1 MSQNGGNM
9 FTPKAEKPE
18 VLFSVRAQRGGFDQS
33 GSLRCKGWKQET
45 ILRMLENN
53 MENAEI
59 PEMLVIYGGNGKCA
73 RNWESYYAIV
83 ESLKTLENDET
94 LVIQSG
100 MPVAIFK
107 THNLAPRVVMA
118 TTNIMKATWER
129 FYDLQD
135 KNLTIFAQ
143 YTAAPWEY
151 IGTQGVI
158 EGTFETLS
166 AISLKKGWESDMHGK
181 IFMTAGAGGMG
192 GNQTWAGKMH
202 GAVVILADA
211 DERVIDRRISKNYL
225 DVKVHTLDE
234 AWTLAQKHVAADEPI
249 SIGVLGNAADIYEEA
264 LAKGYLPDVV
274 TEMCPCHDPISY
286 IPSGYTGEQADVY
299 RGEHREQYLHDARET
314 MKRQLRA
321 MIEFKKRG
329 VEAFEYGTSIR
340 KECMDAG
347 MPAAEAKQIEGFVAA
362 YIRPLFCEGRGPFRW
377 TCTSGDPADLARL
390 DDLALEI
397 CKGDHLVERW
407 INLAR
412 KHLPIEALPA
422 RICYMGF
429 GERKRFGLAVN
440 ALIKKGEIK
449 GPVAFSRDNLD
460 SGSIVN
466 PTFESENMPDGGDY
480 ISDWPML
487 NGLLD
492 CAAMCDLIAI
502 QANYSMGEAVH
513 TGVTMIADGTE
524 EADFRLSACMTTDS
538 GIGVVRHAQ
547 AGYQAAKDVCN
558 GKGKIAGG
566 ESIQVPLWWE
576 PADKVTFGPEGRFVR

>member
-1 MSQNGGNM
+1 MTQNGGNM
-9 FTPKAEKPE
+9 YSPKAEKPE
-18 VLFSVRAQRGGFDQS
+18 VLFSVKAQRGGFDQPK
-33 GSLRCKGWKQET
+33 SLRCKGWKQET

-53 MENAEI
+53 MENAES
-59 PEMLVIYGGNGKCA
+59 PELLIIYGGNGKCA

-83 ESLKTLENDET
+83 DSLKGLENDET

-107 THNLAPRVVMA
+107 THTLAPRVVMA

-129 FYDLQD
+129 FYDMQD

-166 AISLKKGWESDMHGK
+166 AIVLKKGWENDMHGK

-202 GAVVILADA
+202 GAVVILVDA
-211 DERVIDRRISKNYL
+211 DERVIDRRIAKNYM
-225 DVKVHTLDE
+225 DTKVKTLDE
-234 AWTLAQKHVAADEPI
+234 AWKLAQEHVAADKPI
-249 SIGVLGNAADIYEEA
+249 SIAVIGNAADVYEEA
-264 LAKGYLPDVV
+264 LKKNYIPDVI

-286 IPSGYTGEQADVY
+286 IPAGYNGEEADKY
-299 RGEHREQYLHDARET
+299 RGEQREAYLKDARET

-329 VEAFEYGTSIR
+329 TEAFEYGTSIR
-340 KECMDAG
+340 KECIDAG
-347 MPAAEAKQIEGFVAA
+347 MPEKEAKQIEGFVAA

-377 TCTSGDPADLARL
+377 TCTSGEASDLARL

-397 CKGDHLVERW
+397 CKGDALVERW
-407 INLAR
+407 IKLAR
-412 KHLPIEALPA
+412 KNLPIEALPA

-440 ALIKKGEIK
+440 ELIKKGEIK

-480 ISDWPML
+480 VSDWPML

-513 TGVTMIADGTE
+513 TGVTMIADGTD
-524 EADFRLSACMTTDS
+524 EAAFRLTSCMTTDS

-566 ESIQVPLWWE
+566 EGIKVPLWWE
-576 PADKVTFGPEGRFVR
+576 PADKVTFGPKGEYVR

>member
-1 MSQNGGNM
+1 MG
-9 FTPKAEKPE
+9 KPE
-18 VLFSVRAQRGGFDQS
+18 ILYSVKAQRGDT
-33 GSLRCKGWKQET
+33 LRCKGWKQET

-59 PEMLVIYGGNGKCA
+59 PELLVIYGGNGKCA
-73 RNWESYYAIV
+73 RNWESYYAIID
-83 ESLKTLENDET
+83 SLKELEDDET

-100 MPVAIFK
+100 MPVAVFK
-107 THNLAPRVVMA
+107 THKLAPRVVMA

-166 AISLKKGWESDMHGK
+166 AIVLKKGWTNDMHGK
-181 IFMTAGAGGMG
+181 IFLTAGAGGMG

-211 DERVIDRRISKNYL
+211 DVRVLQRRVEKNYM
-225 DVKVHTLDE
+225 DMIVNTLDE
-234 AWTLAQKHVAADEPI
+234 AIKIAKEHIEKDEPI
-249 SIGVLGNAADIYEEA
+249 SIGVVGNAADIFEEA
-264 LAKGYLPDVV
+264 LAKNFIPDVV

-286 IPSGYTGEQADVY
+286 IPSGYTGVEADEY
-299 RGEHREQYLHDARET
+299 RGRDREAYLKDAQKT
-314 MKRQLRA
+314 MQRQLRA
-321 MIEFKKRG
+321 MIEFKKKG
-329 VEAFEYGTSIR
+329 VESFEYGTSIR
-340 KECMDAG
+340 KECIDAG
-347 MPAAEAKQIEGFVAA
+347 MPEAEAKQIEGFVAA

-377 TCTSGDPADLARL
+377 TCISGDPNDLKRL
-390 DDLALEI
+390 DDLALEV
-397 CKGDHLVERW
+397 CKGDALVERW

-412 KHLPIEALPA
+412 KHLPIEGLPA

-429 GERKRFGLAVN
+429 GERRRFGLAVN
-440 ALIKKGEIK
+440 DLIKKGEVK

-480 ISDWPML
+480 ISDWPYL
-487 NGLLD
+487 NGLLN
-492 CAAMCDLIAI
+492 CAGMCDLIAI

-524 EADFRLSACMTTDS
+524 EADFRLNICMAVDS

-566 ESIQVPLWWE
+566 ESIKIPLWWE
-576 PADKVTFGPEGRFVR
+576 PADKVTFGPEGMYVR

>member
-9 FTPKAEKPE
+9 FPAKAEKPE
-18 VLFSVRAQRGGFDQS
+18 VLYEVKAQRGGFDKPDT
-33 GSLRCKGWKQET
+33 LRCKGWKQET

-73 RNWESYYAIV
+73 RNWESYYAII

-100 MPVAIFK
+100 MPVAVFK

-166 AISLKKGWESDMHGK
+166 AIVLKKGWDNDMHGK
-181 IFMTAGAGGMG
+181 IFLTAGAGGMG

-211 DERVIDRRISKNYL
+211 DERVIDRRISKDYM
-225 DVKVHTLDE
+225 DMKVHSLDE
-234 AWTLAQKHVAADEPI
+234 AWKIAQEHVAKDEPI
-249 SIGVLGNAADIYEEA
+249 SIGVVGNAADIFEEA
-264 LAKGYLPDVV
+264 LSKNYLPAVV

-286 IPSGYTGEQADVY
+286 IPSGYTGEQADIY

-347 MPAAEAKQIEGFVAA
+347 MPEAEAKQIEGFVAG

-377 TCTSGDPADLARL
+377 TCISGDPADLARL

-407 INLAR
+407 IGLAR
-412 KHLPIEALPA
+412 KCLPIEALPA

-440 ALIKKGEIK
+440 DLIKKGEIK

-524 EADFRLSACMTTDS
+524 EADFRLAACMTTDS

-547 AGYQAAKDVCN
+547 AGYQIAKDVCN

-566 ESIQVPLWWE
+566 ESIKIPLWWE

>member
-1 MSQNGGNM
+1 MTQNGGNM
-9 FTPKAEKPE
+9 FPAKPGKPE
-18 VLFSVRAQRGGFDQS
+18 VLFSVKAQRGGLDKPE
-33 GSLRCKGWKQET
+33 SLRCKGWKQET

-53 MENAEI
+53 MENAES
-59 PEMLVIYGGNGKCA
+59 PELLIIYGGNGKCA

-83 ESLKTLENDET
+83 ESLKNLENDET
-94 LVIQSG
+94 LVVQSG
-100 MPVAIFK
+100 MPVAVFK
-107 THNLAPRVVMA
+107 THTLAPRVVMA

-166 AISLKKGWESDMHGK
+166 AIVLKKGWENDMHGK

-211 DERVIDRRISKNYL
+211 DERVIDRRISKNYM
-225 DVKVHTLDE
+225 DIKVKTLDE
-234 AWTLAQKHVAADEPI
+234 AWKIAKEHVAADDPI
-249 SIGVLGNAADIYEEA
+249 SIAVIGNAADIYEEA
-264 LAKGYLPDVV
+264 LRKNYIPDVV

-286 IPSGYTGEQADVY
+286 IPAGYTGEEADKY
-299 RGEHREQYLHDARET
+299 RGEHREQYLKDARET

-321 MIEFKKRG
+321 MIELKKRG
-329 VEAFEYGTSIR
+329 VEVFEYGTSIR
-340 KECMDAG
+340 KECIDAG
-347 MPAAEAKQIEGFVAA
+347 MPEKEAKQIEGFVAA

-377 TCTSGDPADLARL
+377 TCMSGDPQDLARL

-397 CKGDHLVERW
+397 CKGDKLVERW

-440 ALIKKGEIK
+440 ELIKKGEIK

-513 TGVTMIADGTE
+513 TGVTMIADGTD
-524 EADFRLSACMTTDS
+524 EAAFRLSACMTTDS

-566 ESIQVPLWWE
+566 ESIKVPLWWE
-576 PADKVTFGPEGRFVR
+576 PADKVTFGPEGEYVR

>member
-9 FTPKAEKPE
+9 FPAKAEKPE
-18 VLFSVRAQRGGFDQS
+18 VLYEVKAQRGGFDKPDT
-33 GSLRCKGWKQET
+33 LRCKGWKQET

-73 RNWESYYAIV
+73 RNWESYYAII
-83 ESLKTLENDET
+83 ESLKNLENDET

-100 MPVAIFK
+100 MPVAVFK

-166 AISLKKGWESDMHGK
+166 AIVLKKGWDNDMHGK
-181 IFMTAGAGGMG
+181 IFLTAGAGGMG

-211 DERVIDRRISKNYL
+211 DERVIDRRISKDYM
-225 DVKVHTLDE
+225 DMKVHSLDE
-234 AWTLAQKHVAADEPI
+234 AWKIAQEHVAKDEPI
-249 SIGVLGNAADIYEEA
+249 SIGVVGNAADIYEEA
-264 LAKGYLPDVV
+264 LAKNYLPAVV

-286 IPSGYTGEQADVY
+286 IPSGYTGEQADIY

-329 VEAFEYGTSIR
+329 VT
-340 KECMDAG
+340 
-347 MPAAEAKQIEGFVAA
+347 
-362 YIRPLFCEGRGPFRW
+362 
-377 TCTSGDPADLARL
+377 
-390 DDLALEI
+390 
-397 CKGDHLVERW
+397 VE
-407 INLAR
+407 
-412 KHLPIEALPA
+412 
-422 RICYMGF
+422 
-429 GERKRFGLAVN
+429 
-440 ALIKKGEIK
+440 
-449 GPVAFSRDNLD
+449 
-460 SGSIVN
+460 
-466 PTFESENMPDGGDY
+466 
-480 ISDWPML
+480 
-487 NGLLD
+487 
-492 CAAMCDLIAI
+492 
-502 QANYSMGEAVH
+502 
-513 TGVTMIADGTE
+513 
-524 EADFRLSACMTTDS
+524 
-538 GIGVVRHAQ
+538 
-547 AGYQAAKDVCN
+547 
-558 GKGKIAGG
+558 
-566 ESIQVPLWWE
+566 
-576 PADKVTFGPEGRFVR
+576 

>member
-1 MSQNGGNM
+1 MSQNGGNL
-9 FTPKAEKPE
+9 FTPKSEKPE
-18 VLFSVRAQRGGFDQS
+18 VLFSVQAQRGGFDQPAT
-33 GSLRCKGWKQET
+33 LRCKGWKQET

-166 AISLKKGWESDMHGK
+166 AIALKKGWDNDMHGK
-181 IFMTAGAGGMG
+181 VFLTAGAGGMG

-211 DERVIDRRISKNYL
+211 DERVIDRRISKNYM
-225 DVKVHTLDE
+225 DIKVKTLDE
-234 AWTLAQKHVAADEPI
+234 AWEIAQKHLAADDPI
-249 SIGVLGNAADIYEEA
+249 SIGVIGNAADIFEEA
-264 LAKGYLPDVV
+264 LEKGYMPDVV

-286 IPSGYTGEQADVY
+286 IPSGYTGEQADDY
-299 RGEHREQYLHDARET
+299 RGKDREKYLQDARET

-347 MPAAEAKQIEGFVAA
+347 MPEAEAKQIEGFVAA

-377 TCTSGDPADLARL
+377 TCISGDPADLARL

-397 CKGDHLVERW
+397 CKGDALVERW

-440 ALIKKGEIK
+440 ELIKKGEIK

-513 TGVTMIADGTE
+513 TGVTMIADGTD
-524 EADFRLSACMTTDS
+524 EAAFRLSACMTTDS

-566 ESIQVPLWWE
+566 ESIKIPLWWE
-576 PADKVTFGPEGRFVR
+576 PADKVTFGPEGRYVR

>member
-9 FTPKAEKPE
+9 FPAKAEKPE
-18 VLFSVRAQRGGFDQS
+18 VLYEVKAQRGGFYKPDT
-33 GSLRCKGWKQET
+33 LRCKGWKQET

-73 RNWESYYAIV
+73 RNWESYYAII
-83 ESLKTLENDET
+83 ESLKNLENDET

-100 MPVAIFK
+100 MPVAVFK

-166 AISLKKGWESDMHGK
+166 AIVLKKGWDNDMHGK
-181 IFMTAGAGGMG
+181 IFLTAGAGGMG

-211 DERVIDRRISKNYL
+211 DERVIDRRISKDYM
-225 DVKVHTLDE
+225 DMKVHSLDE
-234 AWTLAQKHVAADEPI
+234 AWKIAQEHVAKDEPI
-249 SIGVLGNAADIYEEA
+249 SIGVVGNAADIYEEA
-264 LAKGYLPDVV
+264 LSKNYLPAVV

-286 IPSGYTGEQADVY
+286 IPSGYTGEQADIY

-347 MPAAEAKQIEGFVAA
+347 MPEAEAKQIEGFVAG

-377 TCTSGDPADLARL
+377 TCISGDPADLARL

-407 INLAR
+407 IGLAR
-412 KHLPIEALPA
+412 KCLPIEALPA

-440 ALIKKGEIK
+440 DLIKKGEIK

-524 EADFRLSACMTTDS
+524 EADFRLAACMTTDS

-547 AGYQAAKDVCN
+547 AGYQIAKDVCN

-566 ESIQVPLWWE
+566 ESIKIPLWWE

>member
-1 MSQNGGNM
+1 MSMNGGNM
-9 FTPKAEKPE
+9 FAAKEGKPE
-18 VLFSVRAQRGGFDQS
+18 VLYSVKAQRGGFDKPET
-33 GSLRCKGWKQET
+33 LRCKGWKQET

-59 PEMLVIYGGNGKCA
+59 PEMLIIYGGNGKCA

-83 ESLKTLENDET
+83 ETLKNLENDET
-94 LVIQSG
+94 LVVQSG
-100 MPVAIFK
+100 MPVAVFK
-107 THNLAPRVVMA
+107 THALAPSVVMA

-143 YTAAPWEY
+143 YTASPWEY

-166 AISLKKGWESDMHGK
+166 AIVLKKQWDNDMHGR
-181 IFMTAGAGGMG
+181 IYLTAGAGGMG

-202 GAVVILADA
+202 GATVIVVDA
-211 DERVIDRRISKNYL
+211 DERVIDRRIEKDYM
-225 DVKVHTLDE
+225 DMKVKTLDE
-234 AWTLAQKHVAADEPI
+234 AWAIAKKHVEDDDPI
-249 SIGVLGNAADIYEEA
+249 SIAVIGNAADVFEEA
-264 LAKGYLPDVV
+264 LAKGYIPDVC

-286 IPSGYTGEQADVY
+286 IPSGYLGEAADKF
-299 RGEHREQYLHDARET
+299 RGEDREGYLAAARET

-321 MIEFKKRG
+321 MIALKKAG
-329 VEAFEYGTSIR
+329 AEVFEYGTSIR
-340 KECMDAG
+340 KECIDAG
-347 MPAAEAKQIEGFVAA
+347 MPEAEAKQIEGFVAG

-377 TCTSGDPADLARL
+377 TCISGDPADLARL

-397 CKGDHLVERW
+397 CKGDALVERW

-429 GERKRFGLAVN
+429 GERVRFGLAVN
-440 ALIKKGEIK
+440 DLIAKGEVK

-492 CAAMCDLIAI
+492 CAGMCDLIAI

-524 EADFRLSACMTTDS
+524 EAAFRLSRCMVTDS

-547 AGYQAAKDVCN
+547 AGYQTAKDVCN

-566 ESIQVPLWWE
+566 DSIQIPLWWE
-576 PADKVTFGPEGRFVR
+576 PADKVTFGPEGSYIR